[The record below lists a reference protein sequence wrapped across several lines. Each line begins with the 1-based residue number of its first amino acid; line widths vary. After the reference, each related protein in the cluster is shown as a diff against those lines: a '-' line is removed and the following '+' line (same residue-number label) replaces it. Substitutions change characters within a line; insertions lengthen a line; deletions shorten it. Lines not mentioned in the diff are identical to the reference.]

1 MVDKP
6 NTTERATR
14 PTESPGRAYQPQS
27 PEAERTSLDS
37 IEESTE
43 ARLERLGR
51 QRPEVFR
58 SKWAEIGFIYSVTMS
73 QLLTEY
79 FVSGFSVILPT
90 VSRELNIP
98 KASSTWPMNAF
109 SLVVACFLLIFG
121 RLGDICGGFPVYVGG
136 IVWFTLWSFICGW
149 SQNELMMDFCRALQG
164 LGPAAYLPTGLMLL
178 GSFYRPG
185 PRKNLVFSLYGA
197 MAPLGFFAGIFFAG
211 ITTQFTMW
219 RWYFFIGT
227 ILSLSTVVVAY
238 CAIPSD
244 SQTRKDLGIKMDW
257 WGAVLSSVGLILVVF
272 AITDSASAQNGWA
285 TPYIP
290 ALLAVGIVVLAAAVY
305 VEGWV
310 AEQPLLPFDVFKVK
324 YMSPLCIA
332 LLFCYGSFGIFLLY
346 ATYYM
351 ENIMGATPL
360 QVVAWF
366 APMAVGGMI
375 ISTVGGMV
383 LHHLPGTVLV
393 LISGVAFVISPLLFA
408 LMPHGANYWPW
419 VFPAMICLTI
429 GIDVIFNVANIFI
442 TTAMPLRRQGL
453 AGALINTLV
462 QLAIAIFLGLADVAA
477 ANTEHRGMRE
487 SYKVVFWFGLACAA
501 TGLVILALFVKIR
514 PATSELTADEKAE
527 LAAEEAEAEQR
538 SREEAARLQTQ
549 H

>member
-1 MVDKP
+1 MAAGPSSMEK
-6 NTTERATR
+6 TTR
-14 PTESPGRAYQPQS
+14 PTESPERVNPPQS
-27 PEAERTSLDS
+27 PESERNSMDS
-37 IEESTE
+37 IEESAE

-58 SKWAEIGFIYSVTMS
+58 SKWEEIGFIYSVTMS
-73 QLLTEY
+73 QMLTEY

-98 KASSTWPMNAF
+98 DSSSTWPMNAF

-121 RLGDICGGFPVYVGG
+121 RLGDIYGGFPVYVGG
-136 IVWFTLWSFICGW
+136 IIWFTLWSFICGW

-185 PRKNLVFSLYGA
+185 PRKNIVFSLYGA
-197 MAPLGFFAGIFFAG
+197 MAPLGFFVGIFFAG
-211 ITTQFTMW
+211 VTAQYTTW

-238 CAIPSD
+238 FAIPSD
-244 SQTRKDLGIKMDW
+244 SQTRKNLGVKMDW
-257 WGAVLSSVGLILVVF
+257 WGALLSSVGLILLVF
-272 AITDSASAQNGWA
+272 AITDSSSAPNGWA

-290 ALLAVGIVVLAAAVY
+290 ALLAVGILVLVACVY

-310 AEQPLLPFDVFKVK
+310 SEQPLLPFDIFKVK

-332 LLFCYGSFGIFLLY
+332 LLFQYGSFGIFLLY
-346 ATYYM
+346 ATFYM
-351 ENIMGATPL
+351 EKIMGANPL
-360 QVVAWF
+360 QVTAWF
-366 APMAVGGMI
+366 APMAVGGII

-383 LHHLPGTVLV
+383 LHHLPGTVLILV
-393 LISGVAFVISPLLFA
+393 SGVAFTISPLLFA
-408 LMPHGANYWPW
+408 LAPAGANYWAW
-419 VFPAMICLTI
+419 VFPAMICATI
-429 GIDVIFNVANIFI
+429 GIDVTFNVANIFI

-453 AGALINTLV
+453 AGALINSLV
-462 QLAIAIFLGLADVAA
+462 QLAIAVFLGWADVAA
-477 ANTEHRGMRE
+477 ANTEHRGRRE
-487 SYKVVFWFGLACAA
+487 SYKIVFWFELACAA
-501 TGLVILALFVKIR
+501 VGLVILALFVKIR

-527 LAAEEAEAEQR
+527 LAAEEAEVMRR
-538 SREEAARLQTQ
+538 SREEPVGVQT
-549 H
+549 